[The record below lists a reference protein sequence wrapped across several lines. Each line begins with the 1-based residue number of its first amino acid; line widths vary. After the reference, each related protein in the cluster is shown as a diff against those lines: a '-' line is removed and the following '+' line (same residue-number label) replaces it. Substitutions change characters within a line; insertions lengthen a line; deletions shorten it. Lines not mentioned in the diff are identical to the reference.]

1 MKMARDFFMGE
12 TSNIALRLFMGG
24 PNIYENGPRLFYGGD
39 LQNSPATFYG
49 GDLMQGG
56 HDFLW
61 GGDLPIKD

>member
-1 MKMARDFFMGE
+1 MKMARDFFM
-12 TSNIALRLFMGG
+12 R
-24 PNIYENGPRLFYGGD
+24 GD